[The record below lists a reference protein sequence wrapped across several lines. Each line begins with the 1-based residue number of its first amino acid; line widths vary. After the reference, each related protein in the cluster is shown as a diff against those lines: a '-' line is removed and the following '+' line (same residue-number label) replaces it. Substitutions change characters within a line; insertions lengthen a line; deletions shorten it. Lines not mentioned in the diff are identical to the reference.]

1 MHFFPMVKG
10 DELHMG
16 SDKEC
21 LLISYERT
29 ETKMQL
35 ICYLTVSILN
45 FCCFVAGAKTVGQ
58 NACATFE
65 LGEKN

>member
-1 MHFFPMVKG
+1 M
-10 DELHMG
+10 D

-21 LLISYERT
+21 LLISYQRP